1 MLQGGAGGEAVSMGF
16 GCLPEDAPAVL
27 AMFADVVQSPA
38 LPLQR
43 IELYKAQ
50 ASPGIKPDQSGGGL
64 GCDGLALIADVVQ
77 SPVLSLQVRF
87 WAPLQEVLGGV
98 QGVTSI
104 ADAPLYKIWWDCGAG
119 AECAVA
125 HE

>member
-1 MLQGGAGGEAVSMGF
+1 MGF

-50 ASPGIKPDQSGGGL
+50 ASLGLKPHQSGGSL
-64 GCDGLALIADVVQ
+64 DCDDLALIADAVQ
-77 SPVLSLQVRF
+77 SPALLLQV
-87 WAPLQEVLGGV
+87 
-98 QGVTSI
+98 
-104 ADAPLYKIWWDCGAG
+104 C
-119 AECAVA
+119 C
-125 HE
+125 